1 MPPNPQRDVNCL
13 NKFKKTVRETIQNM
27 TQFFSR
33 KKQQAQA
40 ALQNVNAPGFDFNAG
55 RDSGVDQPRR
65 NETGLPSYTESMNPL
80 QGLPKYSERNEGPHL
95 PAYDFI
101 DEVWDGEQ
109 QFTIASGEEWEPIVR
124 IDSVGSLTR
133 EEIENQTQAWAQL
146 AREQNLEGRESGLV
160 ERRMRERERVERGRV
175 LEERG
180 GYFENLGE
188 RVLRSEVREI
198 EQRVSALE
206 QVGAYADDRRGAGE
220 NRVSGLRRWWV

>member
-27 TQFFSR
+27 KQFFSR

-40 ALQNVNAPGFDFNAG
+40 ALQDVNAPGFDFNAG
-55 RDSGVDQPRR
+55 RDSGVDQPRG

-80 QGLPKYSERNEGPHL
+80 QGLPKYSERNEGPQL

-101 DEVWDGEQ
+101 GEVWDGEQ
-109 QFTIASGEEWEPIVR
+109 LFTIASGEEWEPIVR

-133 EEIENQTQAWAQL
+133 EEIE
-146 AREQNLEGRESGLV
+146 GRELGLV
-160 ERRMRERERVERGRV
+160 GRRMRERERAERGRV

-180 GYFENLGE
+180 GYFENLGD
-188 RVLRSEVREI
+188 RVLRSEIREI
-198 EQRVSALE
+198 EERVSALE
-206 QVGAYADDRRGAGE
+206 QAGAYAEDRRGEGE
-220 NRVSGLRRWWV
+220 NRVSALRRWWV